1 MNNRVALC
9 GAVIVASMLTLTGDV
24 SAQAKKV
31 TPQKAS
37 LTFSDTEV
45 RMSGF
50 SGSKIKVGSLWT
62 VDADCKSAQPDIRVV
77 KEPKNGEVTF
87 EELRAAAALPKNH
100 VRAHCQ
106 GKHVNGASV
115 YYASRDDYSRTDQFK
130 IEVDYK
136 QGVVRSYT
144 VYVNVR

>member
-1 MNNRVALC
+1 MDNRVALC
-9 GAVIVASMLTLTGDV
+9 AAVVAASVLTLTGDV

-37 LTFSDTEV
+37 LSFDDKEI
-45 RMSGF
+45 RMSAF
-50 SGSKIKVGSLWT
+50 SGNKIKIGSLWT
-62 VDADCKSAQPDIRVV
+62 VDGDCKSPQPDIRIV

-87 EELRAAAALPKNH
+87 EELRAAAVLPKNH
-100 VRAHCQ
+100 VRAHCE
-106 GKHVNGASV
+106 GRRVNGASV
-115 YYASRDDYSRTDQFK
+115 YYESKDTYSGTDQFK

-136 QGVVRSYT
+136 QGFVRSYT